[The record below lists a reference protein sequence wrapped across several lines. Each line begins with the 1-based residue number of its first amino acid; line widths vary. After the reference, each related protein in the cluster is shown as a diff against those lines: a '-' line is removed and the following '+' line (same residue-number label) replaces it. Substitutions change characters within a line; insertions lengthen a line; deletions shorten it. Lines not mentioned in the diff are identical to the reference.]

1 MAVTVD
7 EISTAVTVEPGPGGT
22 PSGAPEH
29 AWTRLGQF
37 EAARDRLAEDERR
50 VRAEGFDD

>member
-37 EAARDRLAEDERR
+37 EAARERLAEDERR